1 MKKLIIILAAV
12 AVGVAE
18 AAIHRYEAGAGET
31 IGIGNGAAN
40 QDPDYPGKGSKF
52 SAFYDLHDGGTLLVT
67 NGTATIW
74 NQIVATNGMAVLD
87 VTYFGECGSVPV
99 FCGGIWTDGGKGWI
113 RVKGCR
119 AITIGSPNKTS
130 FGETGPTDVQRIEFV
145 DKDGNPVTSGTKVLG
160 DTRNLVKDVTSV
172 TPSVNDGMFTRIV
185 GDAPFFEGDTYVVG
199 GKGLYIGSAAALG
212 ADQTIQVTNGK
223 FVGFMPGGI
232 TWDPDFA
239 DTWSRPFVVTNGV
252 GRFACSPR
260 IDLVGS
266 EATLVFSNVSKT
278 VSIDF
283 GGTVT
288 GRGQVVIDKNRTEDV
303 ISGTVAV
310 PVIARTGVTLTLANG
325 ASLARLDPEDET
337 VRLRL
342 GEGTF
347 ALAALST
354 RIAVTGAGAGLSTLN
369 LTGDVTGK
377 SIICDGTFSLAF
389 KGSATPPEGTFV
401 NTLSDGRTLYTFCEA
416 GATIDASCLE
426 PLSTPYDAFAAADGK
441 TYVNLPGGA
450 NLRAGEGVSATVQTR
465 AEGGETFTLSLANG
479 TFTVGKTEA
488 WKERVDY
495 WFDVSQTNLTR
506 LVGEGFWADAS
517 PNNCFKAGQP
527 YIERILDCRGDE
539 GPFKLW
545 NCRGYRENPF
555 SLITTVYPYLC
566 EDETT
571 GLHYL
576 DFGVKNSSSARRLPI
591 STAGRTET
599 PIPAT
604 LVTMVFGSHQGGGWA
619 LVGTKT
625 GAFERSST
633 DQSAG
638 IVKTK
643 HKDVWV
649 DGVKLDDPTASG
661 TLNGDWQVISIDT
674 SGLDVNGFGWIKEWN
689 DKSTHGGQ
697 RYGEI
702 LIFTNAV
709 SELTRCEAEAYLAKK
724 WGIATFNDTALKA
737 ARAADPT
744 PVTTVD
750 ASGVGTIRTLGTAP
764 VALGGNFAGTVVL
777 EGGKLTVKNAP
788 MPFTAETLPRENC
801 VGWYDPDD
809 AATRRRIRDFDPI
822 PDGYS
827 NELDGLRLLY
837 NRANPDP
844 ENGDAILVGT
854 GHRMPKAVPLS
865 LGFGAERCWLDFDGT
880 GDDGNAL
887 RTAAY
892 DDSINYATLGTTPT
906 LRKDNIATGFVVV
919 DSRRSCFT
927 PIQSDISGKAGAIY
941 ARTASDVAVW
951 SPSTSADVRNGE
963 TRLNGRIVNPA
974 HGFSRCPELLTFR
987 PTKSVTAPFY
997 GNYDD
1002 TEKKVTQDLALLMGE
1017 TILYSTKL
1025 SDEDT
1030 ARVEG
1035 YLMQKWFGLMPPTCV
1050 DATGA
1055 TVSGTGIVEV
1065 AELANRPKVDSTF
1078 VGTVSLA
1085 AADATGVFEVTIDP
1099 ATDAVVGGLVAP
1111 EASVA
1116 LPAACTLKVKF
1127 ASRPKGTEDHEWT
1140 VFDCKELTSGT
1151 TWTLEFESGVNPNRV
1166 QFVRDGNAIKVKSL
1180 AHGLL
1185 LLVR

>member
-1 MKKLIIILAAV
+1 MKKLIMILAAV

-172 TPSVNDGMFTRIV
+172 VPSVSDGMFTRIV

-199 GKGLYIGSAAALG
+199 GKGFYIGSAAALG
-212 ADQTIQVTNGK
+212 ENQTIQVTNGK

-239 DTWSRPFVVTNGV
+239 DSWSRPFVVTNGA

-288 GRGQVVIDKNRTEDV
+288 GRGQVVIDKNRTDDV
-303 ISGTVAV
+303 ISGSIGV
-310 PVIARTGVTLTLANG
+310 PVVARTGVTLTLADG
-325 ASLARLDPEDET
+325 ASLARFDPEDET

-354 RIAVTGAGAGLSTLN
+354 RIAVTGVGVERSTLN

-465 AEGGETFTLSLANG
+465 VQGGETFTLSLSNG
-479 TFTVGKTEA
+479 TFTVGKTDV
-488 WKERVDY
+488 WKEFVDL
-495 WFDVSQTNLTR
+495 WFDFSDTTTLGHIGCENPEEEKKHLN
-506 LVGEGFWADAS
+506 ES
-517 PNNCFKAGQP
+517 
-527 YIERILDCRGDE
+527 YIERCVDGRH
-539 GPFKLW
+539 PNAPYSLW
-545 NCRGYRENPF
+545 NRRAYNSAFEVA
-555 SLITTVYPYLC
+555 TTVYPMQAEDARSGLPYL
-566 EDETT
+566 TFAT
-571 GLHYL
+571 AG
-576 DFGVKNSSSARRLPI
+576 SSRRLPL
-591 STAGRTET
+591 STGTGYNTNASL
-599 PIPAT
+599 PVQ
-604 LVTMVFGSHQGGGWA
+604 LVVMVFGSQNGGGHA
-619 LVGTKT
+619 LVASDG
-625 GAFERSST
+625 GAFGRSGTTATSGIT
-633 DQSAG
+633 TNTAHAIWLDGQRVADPTTQALNKGWQIVSIAMDG
-638 IVKTK
+638 IVFRGLGMRKNVSADFTDKTY
-643 HKDVWV
+643 
-649 DGVKLDDPTASG
+649 
-661 TLNGDWQVISIDT
+661 
-674 SGLDVNGFGWIKEWN
+674 
-689 DKSTHGGQ
+689 GGQ
-697 RYGEI
+697 NYGEV
-702 LIFTNAV
+702 LVFTNQV
-709 SELTRCEAEAYLAKK
+709 SDLVRCEAEAYLAQK
-724 WGIATFNDTALKA
+724 WGITTFDDTALKA

-744 PVTTVD
+744 LVTTVD

-777 EGGKLTVKNAP
+777 DGGKLTVKNAP
-788 MPFTAETLPRENC
+788 MPFTAETLPLTDC

-809 AATRRRIRDFDPI
+809 AATRRCIRDFDPI

-837 NRANPDP
+837 NRANPEP
-844 ENGDAILVGT
+844 ENGDAIIVGT
-854 GHRMPKAVPLS
+854 GHRMPKAVPMS

-887 RTAAY
+887 RTAAF
-892 DDSINYATLGTTPT
+892 DDTINYSTLGTTPT

-963 TRLNGRIVNPA
+963 TRLNGRTVNPA

-1035 YLMQKWFGLMPPTCV
+1035 YLMQKWFGLVPPTCV

-1065 AELANRPKVDSTF
+1065 AELANRPKVDPAF

-1085 AADATGVFEVTIDP
+1085 ATAETGVFEVTIDP
-1099 ATDAVVGGLVAP
+1099 ETDAVVGGLVAP

-1127 ASRPKGTEDHEWT
+1127 ASRPKGTVDKEWT
-1140 VFDCKELTSGT
+1140 VFACKALTSGT
-1151 TWTLEFESGVNPNRV
+1151 TWTLEFEAGVNPNRI
-1166 QFVRDGNAIKVKSL
+1166 QFVQDSNAIKVKSL